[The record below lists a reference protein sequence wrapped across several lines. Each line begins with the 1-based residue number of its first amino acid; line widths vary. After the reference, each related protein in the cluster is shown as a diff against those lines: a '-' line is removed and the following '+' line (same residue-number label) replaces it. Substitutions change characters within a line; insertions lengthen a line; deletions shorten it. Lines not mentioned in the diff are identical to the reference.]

1 MARSPKHN
9 DDDGELM
16 ERDVVT
22 PTDSIEPF
30 AASPL
35 TVTVGNPTPP
45 TNVACV
51 SYGTLPS
58 PPDQTQATA
67 QAGAAG
73 PITAIATPIAPVSA
87 VSIPA
92 EATGTVVVDTKPGQT
107 SITVMGNFTANPNS
121 SHASNQAPGTLP
133 TITGLAPA
141 APVSGP
147 GVLDLT
153 VTGTGFEPASVIN
166 VAGVPY
172 PTTYISPTSLKAYNV
187 TKKATAGTLAITVV
201 TFGTATAPTNWTF
214 T

>member
-9 DDDGELM
+9 DDDGELL

-22 PTDSIEPF
+22 PTDSVEPF

-35 TVTVGNPTPP
+35 TVTIANPTPP

-51 SYGTLPS
+51 SYGTPPS
-58 PPDQTQATA
+58 PADQTAV

-73 PITAIATPIAPVSA
+73 PITAIATPIAPASA

-107 SITVMGNFTANPNS
+107 SITVMGNYTTTPNS
-121 SHASNQAPGTLP
+121 SHASSQAPGTLP

-141 APVSGP
+141 APVSGA
-147 GVLDLT
+147 GNLDLT
-153 VTGTGFEPASVIN
+153 VTGTGFEPMSVVN
-166 VAGVPY
+166 VNGIPY
-172 PTTYISPTSLKAYNV
+172 STNYISVTSLKAFNV
-187 TKKATAGTLAITVV
+187 PKRPTAGTLPVTVV
-201 TFGTATAPTNWTF
+201 TGGTATAATNWTF
-214 T
+214 S